1 MSGTAH
7 VHPEATLTPSKIELL
22 SGWLGSQDWFDGD
35 PSQLQRVAAFR
46 FADPD
51 GEVGLDC
58 MIIAS
63 GESFFHVPLTWR
75 AEPLSGGELVGTLEH
90 SVLGTR
96 YGYDG
101 PSDPVYMIELARVI
115 RTADSDS
122 DILAEGSDE
131 VRERAIEVKG
141 SGSSSG
147 SKLSGEPF
155 IVRKLDGTW
164 PTADAHLVATWRPN
178 GAGRRDVLAT
188 LD

>member
-7 VHPEATLTPSKIELL
+7 VHPEAILSPSKLELL
-22 SGWLGSQDWFDGD
+22 AGWLGDQDWFDGD
-35 PSQLQRVAAFR
+35 PGHLERVAAFR
-46 FADPD
+46 FVDPD

-58 MIIAS
+58 MIIRS
-63 GESFFHVPLTWR
+63 GESFFHVPVTWR
-75 AEPLSGGELVGTLEH
+75 SEPLDGGRLVGTLEH

-96 YGYDG
+96 YCYDG
-101 PSDPVYMIELARVI
+101 PSDAVYTTELARVI

-131 VRERAIEVKG
+131 VRERAIEVQG
-141 SGSSSG
+141 SGSTSG
-147 SKLSGEPF
+147 SKLPGEPVL
-155 IVRKLDGTW
+155 IRKLDGTW
-164 PTADAHLVATWRPN
+164 PTADAHLIATWRPD